1 MQDSISSSSQSN
13 GKTEKIRKIPKLAI
27 GIHIGLLFG
36 VRSVVQKK
44 KTTKKR
50 ELIKIYL
57 EGQKIIQRDDI

>member
-44 KTTKKR
+44 KKR

>member
-36 VRSVVQKK
+36 VSSVVQKK
-44 KTTKKR
+44 KKR

>member
-44 KTTKKR
+44 KKKKER
-50 ELIKIYL
+50 TDQNLFRRSENNS
-57 EGQKIIQRDDI
+57 ER

>member
-27 GIHIGLLFG
+27 GIHIGWLFG
-36 VRSVVQKK
+36 VRSVGQKK
-44 KTTKKR
+44 KKKR

>member
-44 KTTKKR
+44 KNNKKKR
-50 ELIKIYL
+50 TDQNLFRRSENNS
-57 EGQKIIQRDDI
+57 ER

>member
-36 VRSVVQKK
+36 VRSVEKK
-44 KTTKKR
+44 KKKKR
-50 ELIKIYL
+50 EN
-57 EGQKIIQRDDI
+57 

>member
-13 GKTEKIRKIPKLAI
+13 GKTEKIRKIPKLVT

-44 KTTKKR
+44 KRTDQNLFR
-50 ELIKIYL
+50 RSENNS
-57 EGQKIIQRDDI
+57 ER

>member
-13 GKTEKIRKIPKLAI
+13 GTTEKIRKIPKLAI

-44 KTTKKR
+44 KKKR
-50 ELIKIYL
+50 TDQNLFRRSENNS
-57 EGQKIIQRDDI
+57 ER

>member
-36 VRSVVQKK
+36 VRSVVKK
-44 KTTKKR
+44 KKKKR

>member
-44 KTTKKR
+44 KKKER

>member
-44 KTTKKR
+44 KKR
-50 ELIKIYL
+50 EPIKIYL

>member
-44 KTTKKR
+44 KKR
-50 ELIKIYL
+50 EPIKINL

>member
-44 KTTKKR
+44 KKKR
-50 ELIKIYL
+50 TDQNLFRRSENNS
-57 EGQKIIQRDDI
+57 ER